1 MNKVWIILLV
11 MSIASLIF
19 IDPSSILLG
28 LTSASN
34 KAVTLS
40 FELCA
45 IYAVWMGIFSILE
58 QTGIS
63 KFLTKLL
70 SPIIDLIYGKN
81 KLSKE
86 SKQYVS
92 MNMSANLLGM
102 NGAATPLGIKAIES
116 MNKDNLNKT
125 AITGS
130 MIMLIVINCSSI
142 QLLPTTIMSMMSMAG
157 SVNPSAI
164 VIPSLLTGLLSTIIA
179 IILVKIANGISSK
192 IEKRKKR

>member
-86 SKQYVS
+86 SKLYVS

>member
-1 MNKVWIILLV
+1 

-86 SKQYVS
+86 SKLYVS